1 MNIPEERKKFIP
13 ERCPVCK
20 GRGLV
25 NWEKEVCATCGGTGV
40 VVINQ
45 ETGEV
50 VVRSQNENK
59 NNTY

>member
-1 MNIPEERKKFIP
+1 MNIQEERKKYAP

-25 NWEKEVCATCGGTGV
+25 NWEKDICGTCGGTGV
-40 VVINQ
+40 IVIDQ

-50 VVRSQNENK
+50 VVRR
-59 NNTY
+59 NNAQQQE